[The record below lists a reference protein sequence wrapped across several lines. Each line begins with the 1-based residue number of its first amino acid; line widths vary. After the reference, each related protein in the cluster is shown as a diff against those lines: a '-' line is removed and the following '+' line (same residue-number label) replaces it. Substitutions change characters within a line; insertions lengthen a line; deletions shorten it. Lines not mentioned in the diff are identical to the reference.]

1 MPSQR
6 LEIRKWFPLKTSSC
20 RHREQNGREKT
31 YLVFVPAHSVFFLGG
46 ECVYFLAFKMFFP
59 AKYFHNFQVLK
70 LSMRFE
76 KLLAER
82 RGLES
87 SKDLN
92 DSEILG
98 ELIQRYNSFRA
109 NNAIRKWQISAD
121 GQAAIFAVIVG
132 LCEPSRQLLR
142 AHLDHNKWE
151 ESGFLLSF
159 AGIGIILVWSFVF
172 FCKFGIKCGGC
183 CFFQVSG
190 LSTEPT
196 MKACCDASVTS

>member
-31 YLVFVPAHSVFFLGG
+31 YLVFVPAHSVFFWEGN
-46 ECVYFLAFKMFFP
+46 AFTFWPSKCFSQQN
-59 AKYFHNFQVLK
+59 KYFHNFQVLK

-109 NNAIRKWQISAD
+109 NTAIRKWQISAD

-159 AGIGIILVWSFVF
+159 AGFGIILVWSFVF
-172 FCKFGIKCGGC
+172 FWQIR
-183 CFFQVSG
+183 
-190 LSTEPT
+190 
-196 MKACCDASVTS
+196 D